1 MSQQQII
8 ANLQAVKR
16 TGVNLGNVSQVLAVV
31 VDALIYLVQNTPG
44 QLPDAKGISFF
55 REAGK

>member
-8 ANLQAVKR
+8 ASLQAVKR

-31 VDALIYLVQNTPG
+31 IDALIYVVQNTPG
-44 QLPDAKGISFF
+44 QLRDARGTPITH
-55 REAGK
+55 EAGK